1 MPFAETGFTPK
12 WERGACFSLIITMK
26 FVQKESDT
34 INKNTNEK
42 KCVLMKYHVLGNV
55 QISRQ
60 LKGSTNITG
69 SKKFQ
74 LQSCCKFSRNGTAT
88 EQNVIA

>member
-12 WERGACFSLIITMK
+12 WERGACFFLIITMK

-42 KCVLMKYHVLGNV
+42 KCVLMKYHVLGND
-55 QISRQ
+55 
-60 LKGSTNITG
+60 TNFKTTQR
-69 SKKFQ
+69 KHKHYW
-74 LQSCCKFSRNGTAT
+74 
-88 EQNVIA
+88 E

>member
-42 KCVLMKYHVLGNV
+42 KCVLMKYHVLGND
-55 QISRQ
+55 
-60 LKGSTNITG
+60 TNFKTTQR
-69 SKKFQ
+69 KHKHYW
-74 LQSCCKFSRNGTAT
+74 
-88 EQNVIA
+88 E